1 MKENS
6 KILTEKTA
14 DYVTPT
20 PSPELEKNDGKI
32 RFLLEDEEVEDEVDD
47 KEIEL
52 KVDQKL
58 EDTKSFQSQEENKL
72 NEAKE
77 IIDERLERIKKAT
90 QKLRSP
96 LGLNEMENVP
106 AYKRRNIE
114 LDDVNPS
121 SESEVSKYTLWES
134 EDDNGE
140 KRTGLSDN
148 NSFLHDNVD

>member
-1 MKENS
+1 M
-6 KILTEKTA
+6 
-14 DYVTPT
+14 
-20 PSPELEKNDGKI
+20 SPDASMSNV
-32 RFLLEDEEVEDEVDD
+32 EES
-47 KEIEL
+47 I
-52 KVDQKL
+52 
-58 EDTKSFQSQEENKL
+58 SFQSQEENKL

-77 IIDERLERIKKAT
+77 MIDERLERIKKAT

-114 LDDVNPS
+114 LDDLNPS

>member
-1 MKENS
+1 MNS
-6 KILTEKTA
+6 AKNFYF
-14 DYVTPT
+14 YVK
-20 PSPELEKNDGKI
+20 EKNDGKI
-32 RFLLEDEEVEDEVDD
+32 RFLLEDDEVEDEVSE

-52 KVDQKL
+52 KVDQNV
-58 EDTKSFQSQEENKL
+58 EESISFQSQEENKL

-114 LDDVNPS
+114 LDDVNSS
-121 SESEVSKYTLWES
+121 SESEVSKYTLWET